1 LASLAWAQKLRS
13 LAWFRMLSRGSYQF
27 VVSRTSEM
35 LAQDDVFG
43 PSASVGSSNIQSHS
57 VPHLRITITHQ
68 QETYSCPKQSP
79 HSIHLDSETT
89 PLLLLRLL
97 SWSYETVRLGSRGA
111 VQLPSSRVSRASL
124 RLCRF
129 YSSRDPKR
137 SIYML
142 RRLCV
147 PRKLP

>member
-1 LASLAWAQKLRS
+1 MCLNPRLVWDRQ
-13 LAWFRMLSRGSYQF
+13 
-27 VVSRTSEM
+27 TSS
-35 LAQDDVFG
+35 
-43 PSASVGSSNIQSHS
+43 PYS

-68 QETYSCPKQSP
+68 QEIYSCPKQSP

-129 YSSRDPKR
+129 YSSRDPTR

-147 PRKLP
+147 PRKLPRDPTASCHVPGIVGSG